1 MKSPRNKRF
10 FSVFI
15 IAIVLPILS
24 IQKTYAQNSVDW
36 AAVHTKTMEAI
47 DALYSLNFD
56 GAEKK
61 CAETIALA
69 PSDPRGHFFRAM
81 IHYYRYTL
89 VTNSEPDY
97 HKFVAHTKRVAEV
110 CDKILES
117 RENDSKALFYKG
129 GIIGYRGLIKF
140 NKGDH
145 SGAFWDGKEALSNLE
160 DALEHDPNNA
170 DIQMGFGLFNYLISQ
185 APSTIKP
192 MLKVVG
198 LEGDKY
204 KGLRQ
209 LENAAKNGLYCK
221 NEAKRWLST
230 FYNWE
235 ELYNR
240 SASMYKSIL
249 TEYPQNTWI
258 RLGYINLLV
267 NSLRNP
273 DGGIEQTKEM
283 EKFAKHDFKKPLSRA
298 YLLCGAAHF
307 FKLEYENAI
316 QCYNKCIT
324 LNIDSNHMQNA
335 YWSIGRT
342 MEIMGNRKD
351 GWNYYVK
358 SEYDKKEYQTPLT
371 EDDIVLIR
379 FENLFRAG
387 KYSSVTAMENEI
399 KDRKWNDD
407 DKGRALYSLGRSY
420 HELGQFLQAERV
432 FSLITSL
439 KPNENT
445 WLPPYA
451 LYRLGLTYAANK
463 KENSALEVFTKAR
476 EYENYSSEEYL
487 KKLIMKEQHKL
498 RKKS

>member
-1 MKSPRNKRF
+1 MSSQYRIRIRT
-10 FSVFI
+10 VFI
-15 IAIVLPILS
+15 ITILTVFCFN
-24 IQKTYAQNSVDW
+24 KNVYAQDVIDW
-36 AAVHTKTMEAI
+36 AAVHSKTIEAI
-47 DALYSLNFD
+47 DALYNLDFPL
-56 GAEKK
+56 AEKK
-61 CAETIALA
+61 CSETIALA
-69 PSDPRGHFFRAM
+69 PNDPRGHFFRAM
-81 IHYYRYTL
+81 IHYYRYSL

-97 HKFVAHTKRVAEV
+97 HKFVAHSKKVADV

-117 RENDSKALFYKG
+117 RDNDSKAHFYKG

-160 DALEHDPNNA
+160 DALEHDPNNP

-185 APSTIKP
+185 APSTLKP

-240 SASMYKSIL
+240 SAAMYKSIL
-249 TEYPQNTWI
+249 SDYPHNTWI

-273 DGGIEQTKEM
+273 DEGIEQTKEM
-283 EKFAKHDFKKPLSRA
+283 EKFTQHDFKKPLGRA

-307 FKLEYENAI
+307 FKLEYEQAI
-316 QCYNKCIT
+316 RWYNKCIA
-324 LNIDSNHMQNA
+324 LNMDSNNVQNA

-342 MEIMGNRKD
+342 MEIMGNRKE

-358 SEYDKKEYQTPLT
+358 SKYDKKEYQTPLT
-371 EDDIVLIR
+371 AEDITLIR

-387 KYSSVTAMENEI
+387 KYNSVVSMESEISSQQ
-399 KDRKWNDD
+399 WNDD

-432 FSLITSL
+432 FSAITSL
-439 KPNENT
+439 KPNDNT

-451 LYRLGLTYAANK
+451 LYRLGMTYAANK
-463 KENSALEVFTKAR
+463 KEQSAAEVFTQAMK
-476 EYENYSSEEYL
+476 YENYPSEEYL
-487 KKLIMKEQHKL
+487 KKQIAKEQYKL